1 MQPLNSPIELGLR
14 SVVLL
19 TSLFPRRAD
28 ISRLIL
34 MDHCLL
40 HSADLGGPASVLPAI
55 PARGGELGVKRTVV
69 EHGLRVMMR
78 AGMIEA
84 HANEA
89 GVEYAA
95 SEEAGAFLGLL
106 ESSHLRRL
114 IASASWVVEEFG
126 DQDESAVRDRLG
138 EVLDRWSVEL
148 EPVEAADESLLGQEN
163 ER

>member
-14 SVVLL
+14 CVVLL

-28 ISRLIL
+28 ISRLVL

-40 HSADLGGPASVLPAI
+40 HSADLGGPDSVLPPI
-55 PARGGELGVKRTVV
+55 PARGGELGIKRTVV

-78 AGMIEA
+78 AGMVEA
-84 HANEA
+84 HASEA
-89 GVEYAA
+89 GLEYAA
-95 SEEAGAFLGLL
+95 SEEAESFLGVL
-106 ESSHLRRL
+106 ESSHLRHL

-126 DQDESAVRDRLG
+126 DQDESAIRDRVG
-138 EVLDRWSVEL
+138 EVLDRWSEDL
-148 EPVEAADESLLGQEN
+148 EPIEIVNESLLGQED